1 MNFFSAFPRGYI
13 VNLEERKDRR
23 SEIEK
28 EFINLGIALEDTN
41 INFFKAVRPD
51 NAAGFP
57 NIGARGCFLSHLNIL
72 RDALNDNL
80 SRILIMEDDLAIS
93 QKLIEYQD
101 ELISALDNSD
111 WDIIYFGHFLNFP
124 DESQHL
130 TPYTDGVRS
139 THFYAVNGKTIP
151 LLVEFLETVLGR
163 EPGDP
168 AGGPMHVDGAIS
180 TFRAQNPT
188 IKTLLVNPSV
198 GGQRSSKS
206 DISPGIL
213 DKLPIINT
221 IVKVLRK
228 LK

>member
-28 EFINLGIALEDTN
+28 EFSRLGVVLEETH

-51 NAAGFP
+51 DAAGFP

-72 RDALNDNL
+72 QDALNNKL
-80 SRILIMEDDLAIS
+80 SRVLIMEDDLAIS
-93 QKLIEYQD
+93 EKLIDYQD
-101 ELISALDNSD
+101 ELISTLDNSD
-111 WDIIYFGHFLNFP
+111 WDIIYFGHFLDFP
-124 DESQHL
+124 NESQHL
-130 TPYTDGVRS
+130 IPYTDGVRS
-139 THFYAVNGKTIP
+139 THFYAVNGKAIP
-151 LLVEFLETVLGR
+151 LLVEFLEAILQR
-163 EPGDP
+163 APGDP

-180 TFRAQNPT
+180 TFRAQNPAIT
-188 IKTLLVNPSV
+188 TLLVNPSV

-213 DKLPIINT
+213 DKLPIIRS